1 MATVTHYIYS
11 HYDPPKEQDKQQEE
25 TILASESTQ
34 ESVAVLDLDQA
45 WEKESAFS
53 AQRQLAAAP
62 RFVPAV
68 LSYDEINNI
77 IGSPHQPPTN
87 EKKVQGKG
95 GHVAGWYRSLARSN
109 PNISPASAPAT
120 VMSTPIASGSQTP
133 VEVDG
138 SVPLPKPLIRDK
150 NNWFISNALRSEPPS
165 VPSTP
170 SSTLADILSREPP
183 PSSSQQALKPP
194 VFLAIGPSNRGFTML
209 ERSGWTEGEAL
220 GPHVI
225 RQKKRRVS
233 RKGTEVETALGNFQE
248 TITKVEEEEMEI
260 NYDPDGEVTEVR
272 KVEVVDLTLSDS
284 EDEVDSS
291 EDDNSGAVDEV
302 VTSPA
307 GIALL
312 TPIQTV
318 LKSDRLGIGLKAKT
332 VGPYKESKKRVTHNQ
347 AALAAHTRAAEEMRR
362 MKRLHGR
369 GTKAFARAAKAE
381 AEKRRQLIASLNQG

>member
-138 SVPLPKPLIRDK
+138 S
-150 NNWFISNALRSEPPS
+150 
-165 VPSTP
+165 
-170 SSTLADILSREPP
+170 
-183 PSSSQQALKPP
+183 QALKLP
-194 VFLAIGPSNRGFTML
+194 VFLAIGLSNRGFTML